1 MRTDLSCPMWGAL
14 SESGGSKERSE
25 GRDVLAEN
33 RNRPTRAGGRRVGR
47 RLGSA
52 GHQRS
57 GGGRP
62 LTNQRERGLV
72 SRINVKGR
80 CE

>member
-1 MRTDLSCPMWGAL
+1 MRTDLSCPMRDAL
-14 SESGGSKERSE
+14 SESGGLEE
-25 GRDVLAEN
+25 QAAGQDVLAEN
-33 RNRPTRAGGRRVGR
+33 RNRPTRAVGRRVGR

-72 SRINVKGR
+72 SRVNVKGR

>member
-1 MRTDLSCPMWGAL
+1 MRTDLSCPMRGAL
-14 SESGGSKERSE
+14 SESGEIGDQSE
-25 GRDVLAEN
+25 GRDALAEN

-62 LTNQRERGLV
+62 LTNQRERGVV
-72 SRINVKGR
+72 SRIIVKGR

>member
-1 MRTDLSCPMWGAL
+1 MKGAL
-14 SESGGSKERSE
+14 SESGGSEEQSE
-25 GRDVLAEN
+25 GRDALAEN
-33 RNRPTRAGGRRVGR
+33 RNRPTLATGRRVGR

-62 LTNQRERGLV
+62 LTNQRERCLV

>member
-1 MRTDLSCPMWGAL
+1 
-14 SESGGSKERSE
+14 
-25 GRDVLAEN
+25 
-33 RNRPTRAGGRRVGR
+33 
-47 RLGSA
+47 LGSA